1 MKTKPFI
8 HLFKTSIGN
17 YLYDVNTDAI
27 LKISRN
33 LYNYLDNLDEFADI
47 DENLKEEI
55 ELLEGNGF
63 LKGKPNRIVKHPATD
78 YINEYLENRVSSIV
92 LQVTQNCNMK
102 CSYCVYSGGY
112 KNRTHNNSNMTFD
125 MAKKGIDFLIEHSSD
140 LEELLIA
147 FYGGEPLL
155 NFKLIKQC
163 VEYIKEETLGRT
175 VHFNMTTNLTL
186 LTSEI
191 AEFLYENKFSILI
204 SMDGPE
210 EIHDKNRVFAN
221 GEKGAHKKVIENIKY
236 IKDTYPDWI
245 SKIQV
250 NVVVDQREDFK
261 TVNEYFKTEKLFSDI
276 DILYSFISN
285 NNVKNRVITS
295 EDCKMNEEYEYFKML
310 LYKIEKISKD
320 SVSPLLRADNLL
332 IGQNR
337 VGKQRTRRNEIPLC
351 THHGGPCI
359 PGTRSLFMNVNGDF
373 YPCEKVSEE
382 YDFNC
387 IGNIYKGFDYEKIY
401 NMLNL
406 ENITSEECKNC
417 WAYDYCS
424 VCIVRAD
431 TKKDSNLI
439 DKSSIINMCPNIR
452 KSVEDEFK
460 DYVFLR
466 ELGYDFETDNLEK
479 LK

>member
-1 MKTKPFI
+1 
-8 HLFKTSIGN
+8 
-17 YLYDVNTDAI
+17 
-27 LKISRN
+27 
-33 LYNYLDNLDEFADI
+33 
-47 DENLKEEI
+47 
-55 ELLEGNGF
+55 
-63 LKGKPNRIVKHPATD
+63 
-78 YINEYLENRVSSIV
+78 
-92 LQVTQNCNMK
+92 
-102 CSYCVYSGGY
+102 
-112 KNRTHNNSNMTFD
+112 
-125 MAKKGIDFLIEHSSD
+125 
-140 LEELLIA
+140 
-147 FYGGEPLL
+147 
-155 NFKLIKQC
+155 
-163 VEYIKEETLGRT
+163 
-175 VHFNMTTNLTL
+175 MTTNLTL
-186 LTSEI
+186 LTPEI

-221 GEKGAHKKVIENIKY
+221 GAKGAHKKVIENIKY

-261 TVNEYFKTEKLFSDI
+261 TVNDYFKTEKLFSDI